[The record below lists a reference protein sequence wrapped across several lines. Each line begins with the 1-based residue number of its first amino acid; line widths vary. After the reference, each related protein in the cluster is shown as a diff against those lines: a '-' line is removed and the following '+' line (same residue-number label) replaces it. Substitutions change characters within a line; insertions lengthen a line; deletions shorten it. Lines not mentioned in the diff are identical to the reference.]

1 VARLAFGWELGGEF
15 GHAMSCAGLAR
26 SMALR
31 GHAISF
37 IFRELRQLALL
48 PETAGYDLFRAPV
61 LAKEGLGMAAPSS
74 LAEIMLGC
82 GYADAE
88 WLTAAL
94 REWLRLLGEWK
105 PDLLVADYAPTA
117 LLAAR
122 VMGLKRVSLS
132 ISFAVPPP
140 LSPLPPFRFDRPP
153 PPERVAAADAQVLA
167 TVNRALSAVGA
178 APLGALH
185 EQFQSDEDFILTFP
199 ELDAYGNR
207 PTARYWG
214 PRYRD
219 DAGISVHWPAGRGPR
234 VLVYLKREL
243 PQMDALIDLLAA
255 SPCRVIAYIPDLEL
269 ERARRL
275 KGALRIVSDKPVRFS
290 PLLSECDLF
299 VSQAGSAATGT
310 VLAGVPQLMFP
321 VHYEQYLSAIRIAQ
335 LGAGIALL
343 PAATAAEVAKAWNLM
358 MTQRGYRDGA
368 RAYAKRY
375 PAYSPAE
382 QQKRIVQRIED
393 ILRTPRQAG
402 AAPA

>member
-1 VARLAFGWELGGEF
+1 
-15 GHAMSCAGLAR
+15 
-26 SMALR
+26 MAVR

-48 PETAGYDLFRAPV
+48 PETAGYDLYTAPV
-61 LAKEGLGMAAPSS
+61 LLKEGSGMRAPTS

-88 WLTAAL
+88 WLTGAL

-132 ISFAVPPP
+132 ISFTVPPP
-140 LSPLPPFRFDRPP
+140 FTPLPPFRFDRPP
-153 PPERVAAADAQVLA
+153 PPERVAAADARVL
-167 TVNRALSAVGA
+167 TNVNHALAAVGA
-178 APLGALH
+178 APLAALH
-185 EQFQSDEDFILTFP
+185 EQFQSDEDFLLTFP

-219 DAGISVHWPAGRGPR
+219 DAGVSVHWPAGRGPR
-234 VLVYLKREL
+234 VLIYLKREL
-243 PQMDALIDLLAA
+243 PQLDALITLLAA
-255 SPCRVIAYIPDLEL
+255 SPCRVIAYIPDLEP
-269 ERARRL
+269 ERVQRL
-275 KGALRIVSDKPVRFS
+275 KSPLRIVSEKPVRYAA
-290 PLLSECDLF
+290 LLDECDLF

-321 VHYEQYLSAIRIAQ
+321 VHYEQYLSALRIAQ
-335 LGAGIALL
+335 LGAGVALL
-343 PAATAAEVAKAWNLM
+343 PEATTAEVARAWEM
-358 MTQRGYRDGA
+358 MITQAGYRERA

-375 PAYSPAE
+375 PSYSPGE

-393 ILRTPRQAG
+393 ILRAPRQDR

>member
-1 VARLAFGWELGGEF
+1 MARLAFAWELGGEF

-26 SMALR
+26 SMSAR

-37 IFRELRQLALL
+37 IFRELGQLALL
-48 PETAGYDLFRAPV
+48 PETASYDLFKAPV
-61 LAKEGLGMAAPSS
+61 LARQGLGALAPAS
-74 LAEIMLGC
+74 LAEIMLAC
-82 GYADAE
+82 GYSDPA
-88 WLTAAL
+88 WLTGAL

-140 LSPLPPFRFDRPP
+140 VTPMPPFRFDRPVA
-153 PPERVAAADAQVLA
+153 PERLAALEGQVLA
-167 TVNRALSAVGA
+167 SVNRALAALGA
-178 APLGALH
+178 QPLAALH
-185 EQFQSDEDFILTFP
+185 EQFRSDEDFLLTFP

-219 DAGISVHWPAGRGPR
+219 DAGVSVHWPAGRGPR
-234 VLVYLKREL
+234 VLLYLKREL
-243 PQMDALIDLLAA
+243 PQLDALIALLAA
-255 SPCRVIAYIPDLEL
+255 SPCRVIAYVPDLEPA
-269 ERARRL
+269 RAQRL
-275 KGALRIVSDKPVRFS
+275 KGALRIVSDKPVRYA
-290 PLLSECDLF
+290 PLLGECDLF

-321 VHYEQYLSAIRIAQ
+321 VHYEQLLSSLRIAQ
-335 LGAGIALL
+335 LGAGVALL
-343 PAATAAEVAKAWNLM
+343 PEATTEQVTRAWQLM
-358 MTQRGYRDGA
+358 MTQGTYRDHA
-368 RAYAKRY
+368 RAYARRY

-382 QQKRIVQRIED
+382 QQRRIVQRIED
-393 ILRTPRQAG
+393 ILRAPPQAA

>member
-1 VARLAFGWELGGEF
+1 MARLAFAWELGGEL

-26 SMALR
+26 SMAAR

-37 IFRELRQLALL
+37 IFRDLRTLAIL
-48 PETAGYDLFRAPV
+48 PETAGYDLFQAPV
-61 LAKEGLGMAAPSS
+61 LAREGLGIQTPTS

-82 GYADAE
+82 GYADAA
-88 WLTAAL
+88 WLTGAL
-94 REWLRLLGEWK
+94 REWLRLLVEWK
-105 PDLLVADYAPTA
+105 PDLVVADYAPTA

-140 LSPLPPFRFDRPP
+140 FTPLPPFRFDRPP
-153 PPERVAAADAQVLA
+153 PPEQTAAADARVLA
-167 TVNRALSAVGA
+167 NVNHALAAVGA
-178 APLGALH
+178 TPLAALH
-185 EQFQSDEDFILTFP
+185 EQFQSDEDFLLTFP

-219 DAGISVHWPAGRGPR
+219 DAGVSAHWPAGRGAR
-234 VLVYLKREL
+234 VLVYLKKEL
-243 PQMDALIDLLAA
+243 PQLDALIALMAA
-255 SPCRVIAYIPDLEL
+255 SPCRVIAYIPGLEP

-275 KGALRIVSDKPVRFS
+275 QGPLRVVSEKPVRYGS
-290 PLLSECDLF
+290 LLAECDLF

-321 VHYEQYLSAIRIAQ
+321 VHYEQFLSAVRIAQ

-343 PAATAAEVAKAWNLM
+343 PAATTQEVAKAWELM
-358 MTQRGYRDGA
+358 TTQPGYRVAA

-375 PAYSPAE
+375 PTYSPAE

-393 ILRTPRQAG
+393 ILRAPPQAA

>member
-1 VARLAFGWELGGEF
+1 
-15 GHAMSCAGLAR
+15 MSCAGLAR
-26 SMALR
+26 SMAAR

-37 IFRELRQLALL
+37 IFRDLRTLAIL
-48 PETAGYDLFRAPV
+48 PETAGYDLFQAPV
-61 LAKEGLGMAAPSS
+61 LAREGLGIQTPTS

-82 GYADAE
+82 GYADAA
-88 WLTAAL
+88 WLTGAL
-94 REWLRLLGEWK
+94 REWLRLLVEWK
-105 PDLLVADYAPTA
+105 PDLVVADYAPTA

-140 LSPLPPFRFDRPP
+140 LTPLPPFRFDRPP
-153 PPERVAAADAQVLA
+153 PPEQTAAADARVLA
-167 TVNRALSAVGA
+167 NVNHALAAVGA
-178 APLGALH
+178 TPLAALH
-185 EQFQSDEDFILTFP
+185 EQFQSDEDFLLTFP

-219 DAGISVHWPAGRGPR
+219 DAGVSAHWPAGRGAR
-234 VLVYLKREL
+234 VLVYLKKEL
-243 PQMDALIDLLAA
+243 PQLDALIALMAA
-255 SPCRVIAYIPDLEL
+255 SPCRVIAYIPGLEP

-275 KGALRIVSDKPVRFS
+275 QGPLRVVSEKPVRYGS
-290 PLLSECDLF
+290 LLAECDLF

-321 VHYEQYLSAIRIAQ
+321 VHYEQFLSAVRIAQ

-343 PAATAAEVAKAWNLM
+343 PAATTQEVAKAWELM
-358 MTQRGYRDGA
+358 TTQPGYRVAA

-375 PAYSPAE
+375 PTYSPAE

-393 ILRTPRQAG
+393 ILRAPPQAA

>member
-1 VARLAFGWELGGEF
+1 
-15 GHAMSCAGLAR
+15 
-26 SMALR
+26 MAVR

-37 IFRELRQLALL
+37 IFRELRHLPLL
-48 PETAGYDLFRAPV
+48 PETAGYDLFKAPV
-61 LAKEGLGMAAPSS
+61 LVKEGLGMLAPTS
-74 LAEIMLGC
+74 LPEIMLGC
-82 GYADAE
+82 GYADAG
-88 WLTAAL
+88 WLTGAL

-122 VMGLKRVSLS
+122 VMKLKRVSLS

-167 TVNRALSAVGA
+167 NVNRALAAVGA
-178 APLGALH
+178 APLAALH
-185 EQFQSDEDFILTFP
+185 EQFQSDEDFLLTFP

-219 DAGISVHWPAGRGPR
+219 DAGVSVHWPAGRGPR

-243 PQMDALIDLLAA
+243 PQLDALIALLAA
-255 SPCRVIAYIPDLEL
+255 SPCRVIAYIPDLEP
-269 ERARRL
+269 ERAQRL
-275 KGALRIVSDKPVRFS
+275 KSPLRIVSENPVRYG
-290 PLLSECDLF
+290 PLLGECDLF

-310 VLAGVPQLMFP
+310 VLSGVPQLMFP
-321 VHYEQYLSAIRIAQ
+321 VHYEQFLSALRIAQ
-335 LGAGIALL
+335 LGAGVALL
-343 PAATAAEVAKAWNLM
+343 PEATTAQVTRAWELM
-358 MTQRGYRDGA
+358 MTQGSYRDRA
-368 RAYAKRY
+368 REYRKRY

-393 ILRTPRQAG
+393 ILRAPPQA
-402 AAPA
+402 ATAPA

>member
-26 SMALR
+26 SMAAR

-37 IFRELRQLALL
+37 IFRELGPLALL
-48 PETAGYDLFRAPV
+48 PETAGYDLFKAPV
-61 LAKEGLGMAAPSS
+61 LIKEGLGMRAPTS

-82 GYADAE
+82 GYDDAG
-88 WLTAAL
+88 WLTQAL
-94 REWLRLLGEWK
+94 REWMRLLGEWK

-140 LSPLPPFRFDRPP
+140 LMPLPPFRADRPP
-153 PPERVAAADAQVLA
+153 PPERVIAAETQVLA
-167 TVNRALSAVGA
+167 NVNRALASVGA
-178 APLGALH
+178 APLGALR
-185 EQFQSDEDFILTFP
+185 EQFESDEDFLLTFP

-207 PTARYWG
+207 PTSRYWG

-219 DAGISVHWPAGRGPR
+219 DAGISVHWPAGRGAR
-234 VLVYLKREL
+234 VLVYVKREL
-243 PQMDALIDLLAA
+243 PQLDALISLMAA
-255 SPCRVIAYIPDLEL
+255 SACRVIAYIPGLEP

-275 KGALRIVSDKPVRFS
+275 QGPVRIVSEKPVRYG
-290 PLLSECDLF
+290 PLLAECDLF

-321 VHYEQYLSAIRIAQ
+321 VHYEQYLSAVRIAQ
-335 LGAGIALL
+335 LGAGVALL
-343 PAATAAEVAKAWNLM
+343 PEATTEEVTRAWELM
-358 MTQRGYRDGA
+358 MTQRAYRDHA

-375 PAYSPAE
+375 PAYSPTE
-382 QQKRIVQRIED
+382 QQRRIVQRIED
-393 ILRTPRQAG
+393 ILRAPRKAG

>member
-1 VARLAFGWELGGEF
+1 
-15 GHAMSCAGLAR
+15 MSCAGLAR
-26 SMALR
+26 SMAAR
-31 GHAISF
+31 GHAISL

-48 PETAGYDLFRAPV
+48 PETAGYALFKAPV
-61 LAKEGLGMAAPSS
+61 LRKEGMGLVVPTS

-82 GYADAE
+82 GYADVA
-88 WLTAAL
+88 WLTGAL
-94 REWLRLLGEWK
+94 REWLRLLGECK

-140 LSPLPPFRFDRPP
+140 LAPLPPFRFDRPP
-153 PPERVAAADAQVLA
+153 PPERVVAADAQALA
-167 TVNRALSAVGA
+167 NVNRALVAVGA
-178 APLGALH
+178 PQLAALH
-185 EQFQSDEDFILTFP
+185 ELFQSDEDFLLTFP

-219 DAGISVHWPAGRGPR
+219 DAGVSVHWPGGRGPR
-234 VLVYLKREL
+234 VLLYLKREL
-243 PQMDALIDLLAA
+243 PQLDALIALLAA
-255 SPCRVIAYIPDLEL
+255 SPCRVIAYIPDLEP
-269 ERARRL
+269 ERVQRL
-275 KGALRIVSDKPVRFS
+275 KGPMRIVSEKPVRYA
-290 PLLSECDLF
+290 PLLAECDLF

-310 VLAGVPQLMFP
+310 VLSGVPQLMFP

-343 PAATAAEVAKAWNLM
+343 PAATTDEVKKAWHLM
-358 MTQRGYRDGA
+358 MTRRAYHDQA

-375 PAYSPAE
+375 PAYSPTE
-382 QQKRIVQRIED
+382 QQRRIVQRIED
-393 ILRTPRQAG
+393 ILRAPRQAG

>member
-1 VARLAFGWELGGEF
+1 MARLAFGWELGGEF

-26 SMALR
+26 SMAAR

-37 IFRELRQLALL
+37 IFRELRQLAVL
-48 PETAGYDLFRAPV
+48 PETAGYDLFQAPV
-61 LAKEGLGMAAPSS
+61 LAKEGLGMRAPAS
-74 LAEIMLGC
+74 LPEIMLGC
-82 GYADAE
+82 GYADAG
-88 WLTAAL
+88 WLTNAL

-140 LSPLPPFRFDRPP
+140 LTPLPAFRFDRPP

-167 TVNRALSAVGA
+167 NVNQALAAVGA
-178 APLGALH
+178 APLAALH
-185 EQFQSDEDFILTFP
+185 EQFQTDEDFLLTFP

-219 DAGISVHWPAGRGPR
+219 DAGVSVHWPAGRGPR
-234 VLVYLKREL
+234 VLIYLKRDL
-243 PQMDALIDLLAA
+243 PHLDTLIALLAA
-255 SPCRVIAYIPDLEL
+255 SPCRVVAYIPGLEP
-269 ERARRL
+269 ARVERL
-275 KGALRIVSDKPVRFS
+275 KGPLRIVSEKPVRYGA
-290 PLLSECDLF
+290 LLGECDLF

-310 VLAGVPQLMFP
+310 VLSGVPQLMFP
-321 VHYEQYLSAIRIAQ
+321 AHYEQYLSALRIAQ
-335 LGAGIALL
+335 LGAGIAVL
-343 PAATAAEVAKAWNLM
+343 PEASPAELRNAWELI
-358 MTQRGYRDGA
+358 MTQASYREHA

-375 PAYSPAE
+375 PAYSPTE
-382 QQKRIVQRIED
+382 QQRRIVQRIED
-393 ILRTPRQAG
+393 ILRAPRTAG